1 MVYFIKNGEK
11 GWKHQVATDGVRG
24 KRICI
29 QFGKKE
35 QKSNRKISKL

>member
-11 GWKHQVATDGVRG
+11 GWKHLVATDCVCG

-29 QFGKKE
+29 QFGKNV